1 MKSFTF
7 NDIMAMDKRFR
18 TTFINSIAGF
28 KSLNLVGTINEE
40 GETNLAVFNSIFH
53 VGANP
58 PYLGMV
64 FRPNEVER
72 HTLENILTQKNY
84 TFNHVHPD
92 IVRAAHQTSARYP
105 KHVSEFVA
113 SGLIPYFSPNMQA
126 PYVQE
131 SRVKIG
137 LAFKEKIEITTN
149 KTLLIVGEIVEIII
163 DEMAIETD
171 GYVDLEKLNT
181 CTVAGLDAY
190 FSVKKIERLSYAK
203 VDKAISKIE

>member
-1 MKSFTF
+1 MKSFTL

-28 KSLNLVGTINEE
+28 KSLNLVGTINEA

-72 HTLENILTQKNY
+72 HTLENILSKKQY
-84 TFNHVHPD
+84 TFNHVHAD
-92 IVRAAHQTSARYP
+92 IIRAAHQTSARYS
-105 KHVSEFVA
+105 KECSEFAA
-113 SGLIPYFSPNMQA
+113 SGLTPYYSQNIFA

-137 LAFKEKIEITTN
+137 LAFKEKIDVKIN
-149 KTLLIVGEIVEIII
+149 KTIIIMGEIVEIII

-190 FSVKKIERLSYAK
+190 FTVNKIERLSYAK
-203 VDKAISKIE
+203 VDKALTKID